1 MPLHR
6 RLPKRGFRNPLRVE
20 YQEVNVGRLQELV
33 DAGKLSPGTVVTPD
47 LLYELKVIRKRSEPV
62 KILGDGELN
71 VALEIHA
78 HRFSASA
85 QQKIMSAGGK
95 VVLHGTVH

>member
-33 DAGKLSPGTVVTPD
+33 DQGRLAPGAVVTPE
-47 LLYELKVIRKRSEPV
+47 LLYTLKVIRKRSEPV
-62 KILGDGELN
+62 KILGDGELTT
-71 VALEIHA
+71 ALEVHA
-78 HRFSASA
+78 HRFSSSA
-85 QQKIMSAGGK
+85 QQKIVSAGGK
-95 VVLHGTVH
+95 VVLHGTLH

>member
-20 YQEVNVGRLQELV
+20 YQEVNVGHLQQLV
-33 DAGKLSPGTVVTPD
+33 DQGRIRPGATVTPEV
-47 LLYELKVIRKRSEPV
+47 LYQLKVIRSRTKPV
-62 KILGDGELN
+62 KLLGEGELT
-71 VALEIHA
+71 APLEIHA

-85 QQKIMSAGGK
+85 QQKIVSAGGK
-95 VVLHGTVH
+95 VVTYGTVH

>member
-33 DAGKLSPGTVVTPD
+33 EKGKLSAGAVVTPE
-47 LLYELKVIRKRSEPV
+47 LLYQLNVIRKRSEPV
-62 KILGDGELN
+62 KILGDGELS
-71 VALEIHA
+71 VPLEVHA
-78 HRFSASA
+78 HRFSAAA

-95 VVLHGTVH
+95 VVLHGTIR